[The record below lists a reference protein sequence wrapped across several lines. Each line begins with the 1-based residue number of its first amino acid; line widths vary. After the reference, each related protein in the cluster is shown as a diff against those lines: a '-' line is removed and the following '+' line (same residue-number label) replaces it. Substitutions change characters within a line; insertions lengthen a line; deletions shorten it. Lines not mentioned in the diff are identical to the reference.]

1 MVEYSPDVLDNT
13 FQALANPIRR
23 EIVSQLAGNQKTV
36 LELASQ
42 FDISLNGVSK
52 HIKVLENA
60 GLVKREIKGRTHYC
74 QLNPAPLQRANEW
87 IEHYHAFWDQR
98 LDALGAYLEKRRET

>member
-1 MVEYSPDVLDNT
+1 MVEYSPDVLDLT

-23 EIVSQLAGNQKTV
+23 EIVSQLAGKQKTV

-60 GLVKREIKGRTHYC
+60 GLIRREIKGRTHYC
-74 QLNPAPLQRANEW
+74 QLNPAPLQQANEW
-87 IEHYHAFWDQR
+87 IEYYRAFWNQR
-98 LDALGAYLEKRRET
+98 LDALGTYLEKRR

>member
-1 MVEYSPDVLDNT
+1 MVEYSPDVLDIT

-23 EIVSQLAGNQKTV
+23 EIVNQLAGKQKTV

-60 GLVKREIKGRTHYC
+60 GLIKREIKGRTHYC
-74 QLNPAPLQRANEW
+74 QLNPTPLQQANEW
-87 IEHYHAFWDQR
+87 IEYYRAFWNQR
-98 LDALGAYLEKRRET
+98 LDALGTYLEKRR